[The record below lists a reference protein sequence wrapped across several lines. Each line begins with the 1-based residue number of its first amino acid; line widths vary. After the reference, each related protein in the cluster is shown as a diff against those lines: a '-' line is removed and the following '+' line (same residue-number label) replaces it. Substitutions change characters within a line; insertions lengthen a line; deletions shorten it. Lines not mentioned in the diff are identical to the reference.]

1 MKSIFDII
9 VTANIIPDTHQSN
22 GNAPVIFVPFWLEN
36 CLVDCT
42 SNSCWWLVSC
52 LWQIRLLSHT
62 HEHPSSAERI
72 TINQLK
78 QNSEQHKANT
88 WKHMQNIKTG
98 FLQFRHRRH
107 ADQDAQGIKQEG
119 NAPSPA
125 NYGVY
130 GALCI
135 CLTRGVQN
143 ILMHSSLK
151 TSAILHRKTDIK
163 GMKNIFVWSDKS
175 RIYLFSIRM
184 QGIHGNRRSVLSQH
198 GYPNERIPSVILD
211 SHSCLPFTQQS
222 FHRILTS
229 NSAHSF
235 LS

>member
-1 MKSIFDII
+1 

-22 GNAPVIFVPFWLEN
+22 GNAPVISVPFWLEN

-130 GALCI
+130 GAFALLGGSRTFWCI
-135 CLTRGVQN
+135 LASKLQPFCTGKQTLKVWKTFLYDRTKAEYIYFQSECKASTVIEG
-143 ILMHSSLK
+143 LFCHSM
-151 TSAILHRKTDIK
+151 DIPTK
-163 GMKNIFVWSDKS
+163 G
-175 RIYLFSIRM
+175 
-184 QGIHGNRRSVLSQH
+184 
-198 GYPNERIPSVILD
+198 
-211 SHSCLPFTQQS
+211 
-222 FHRILTS
+222 FHQ
-229 NSAHSF
+229 
-235 LS
+235 